1 MLSVFVEFEKT
12 VNIFSFCII
21 FKIVGQTFNVPFDK

>member
-12 VNIFSFCII
+12 VNNFSFRFI